1 MLRSNTNIKQ
11 LNVFGYN
18 YLLSA
23 FADDTTFFVQD
34 IASIS
39 IIFDIFSIFSSY
51 SGFKLNLSKCEVS
64 GIGVLKGGNTAL
76 CGVKNVD
83 LTKDCIKI
91 FGFYFS
97 YNAMLSRDKN
107 FLSVIKKVE
116 NTIRVWKMRWLSLI
130 GRITIFKTLAISKI
144 VYITSIC
151 PFPACILTELKKIH
165 KDFIWESKKAKV
177 KHSTLISDYKDGGL
191 RDIDINCKIKA
202 LQLSWLRRFFDS
214 NYHPWKNIPSHI
226 FSKISPCSSLFYPN
240 FMLNATVD
248 VKIPVFYS
256 NILSFW
262 SEVSTLP
269 PYTASSILSE
279 SIWHNN
285 LLRIGNNTISPSLFR
300 SKITSLFVAD
310 FFD

>member
-1 MLRSNTNIKQ
+1 MLRSNTDIKQ

-23 FADDTTFFVQD
+23 YADDTAFFVQD

-39 IIFDIFSIFSSY
+39 IIFDIFGIFSSY

-64 GIGVLKGGNTAL
+64 GIGVLKGVNTAL

-91 FGFYFS
+91 LGFYFS

-107 FLSVIKKVE
+107 FLSVIKKIE

-151 PFPACILTELKKIH
+151 PFPSCILVELNKIH

-191 RDIDINCKIKA
+191 RDTDISCKIKA
-202 LQLSWLRRFFDS
+202 LQLSWLRRFLTPITTPGKIFPATFFLKS
-214 NYHPWKNIPSHI
+214 LPVVVFSIPILCLMLQS
-226 FSKISPCSSLFYPN
+226 ISRFQPSIKTFL
-240 FMLNATVD
+240 
-248 VKIPVFYS
+248 VFYF
-256 NILSFW
+256 IMI
-262 SEVSTLP
+262 V
-269 PYTASSILSE
+269 
-279 SIWHNN
+279 
-285 LLRIGNNTISPSLFR
+285 
-300 SKITSLFVAD
+300 TSLY
-310 FFD
+310 